1 MECIVLDRKFRHR
14 IFSWFTCLKPLECIK
29 KKKNSFI
36 LTICVYVFACVWREN
51 IPTILSL
58 DKTTKLYTYKGG
70 LEQRRVCQFE

>member
-1 MECIVLDRKFRHR
+1 MYK
-14 IFSWFTCLKPLECIK
+14 K